1 MAEIIR
7 MPKMSDT
14 MEEGVIASWLK
25 KVGDEIKSGDILA
38 EVETDKATMEL
49 ESYDDGVLLH
59 IGVKD
64 GDSVPVDGVIAIIGE
79 KGEDVDEIL
88 KDIEN
93 DTSSGDNSEEV
104 NEIPIE
110 KEIEVKVETPAPA
123 PAPAPVPAPAPAPEE
138 KNISSNDERIKAS
151 PLAKKLADEKGI
163 DLSNISGSGDGGRII
178 RKDIEEYKGIPA
190 KTAEVQKEIKLPQI
204 HSEESFEEIP
214 VTQMRKTI
222 SKRLAE
228 SKFSAPHFYLT
239 MEIDMDNCIEGRK
252 KINESSEVKISF
264 NDIILKACAVALR
277 KHPMVNSSYLTD
289 KIRINHHV
297 HIGVAVAVDEG
308 LLVPVIRFADNK
320 SLSHIS
326 AEVKSLA
333 KRAKDKQLQPSDWE
347 GNTFTISNLGMFG
360 ISEFTAIINPND
372 SCILAVGGI
381 KSTPVVKNG
390 EIVPGN
396 IMKLTLSCDH
406 RLVDGATGAAFLQ
419 TLKELIEDP
428 IKILV

>member
-25 KVGDEIKSGDILA
+25 KVGDEVKSGDILA

-49 ESYDDGVLLH
+49 ESYDDGILLH
-59 IGVKD
+59 IGVND

-79 KGEDVDEIL
+79 KGEDVNEIL

-93 DTSSGDNSEEV
+93 DTSSADKKEEV
-104 NEIPIE
+104 NETPIE
-110 KEIEVKVETPAPA
+110 KEIEVKIETPAPA
-123 PAPAPVPAPAPAPEE
+123 PAPAPEE
-138 KNISSNDERIKAS
+138 ENISSNDERIKAS